1 MIKNCFVYY
10 HDDPDGSGA
19 AAMVNNL
26 IGFSGARMDGFI
38 NGEGGNTYV
47 MVGSHETDYNDYG
60 FDAHTHCDYVPS
72 IIFIVDLSFSRH
84 TIGSLL
90 NLVNTGKMVIWIDH
104 HQSSID
110 IAKEMKEKLD
120 SYKNLFYMLSN
131 DLSGTALVEVFSAAI
146 RGDLDRLYS
155 IEKDDHELIQTLKGI
170 HQFSYDYDKI
180 KSGKYVVHRF
190 LGRDYEISRFAYY
203 IDQYDRWTK
212 QDPDADYFVQGLR
225 LRGYKFRNGENAIYH
240 ALCESFNV
248 YNDGDIDTMIREG
261 KLAMRANNMLMED
274 QLDRV
279 LKVDFTDGTIYMKM
293 CCGNSLNFCHLSDA
307 PETAFVMVVGWDVK
321 LNKFSCSIYRNNK
334 NADKLTITAKEIADL
349 FGGGGHDGAAGFKTN
364 LNMMD
369 MLPKYA
375 YGRTMRQALKALS
388 FIETGEH
395 HE

>member
-19 AAMVNNL
+19 AAIVNNL
-26 IGFSGARMDGFI
+26 IVSSGARKDEVI
-38 NGEGGNTYV
+38 NGGYY

-60 FDAHTHCDYVPS
+60 FNSHTHCNYTPDIV
-72 IIFIVDLSFSRH
+72 FIVDLSFSRH

-110 IAKEMKEKLD
+110 VAKDKDMKEKLD
-120 SYKNLFYMLSN
+120 SYKNLFYMVSN

-170 HQFSYDYDKI
+170 HQFSYDYDML

-225 LRGYKFRNGENAIYH
+225 LHGYKFNNGENAIYH

-279 LKVDFTDGTIYMKM
+279 LRVDFNDGTIYMKM

-307 PETAFVMVVGWDVK
+307 PETAFVMVVGWDVV

-375 YGRTMRQALKALS
+375 YGRTIREAFKVLS
-388 FIETGEH
+388 FIETGDH